1 MAKFKFSLKSVEK
14 YRNIT
19 LDEAKANYA
28 RAVSDVNKQNE
39 IILAIKKELSDI
51 SKELNYKNSQGIT
64 ILEHQGYKVYIK
76 ILENNIK
83 NEEDKLKG
91 LQKIEQR
98 RRKELIVAKTDVM
111 SIEKLREKRFEEYR
125 KEETKKEELATE
137 EFVSNQLSSRK

>member
-19 LDEAKANYA
+19 LDEAKAKYA
-28 RAVSDVNKQNE
+28 KAVSDVNKQND
-39 IILAIKKELSDI
+39 ILLSIKKELADI
-51 SKELNYKNSQGIT
+51 NRELNYKNSQGIT

-91 LQKIEQR
+91 LKKIEHR

>member
-28 RAVSDVNKQNE
+28 KAVSDVNKQNE
-39 IILAIKKELSDI
+39 LILKIKSELADI
-51 SKELNYKNSQGIT
+51 NRELNYKNSQGIT

-91 LQKIEQR
+91 LKKIEHR
-98 RRKELIVAKTDVM
+98 RRSELIVAKTDVM
-111 SIEKLREKRFEEYR
+111 SIEKLREKRFEEY
-125 KEETKKEELATE
+125 KKEESKKEALATE
-137 EFVSNQLSSRK
+137 EFISNQLSSRK